1 MPRTAEVIADQFG
14 VGKNTVIRAEKFA
27 GAVDALAGEGITPFF
42 PIEHSGKFA
51 GRFTLSRSFQKRHHI
66 ARRILS
72 FAPQGAVIGAVDRA
86 RENSFFSGVV

>member
-1 MPRTAEVIADQFG
+1 
-14 VGKNTVIRAEKFA
+14 
-27 GAVDALAGEGITPFF
+27 VDALAGEGITPFF